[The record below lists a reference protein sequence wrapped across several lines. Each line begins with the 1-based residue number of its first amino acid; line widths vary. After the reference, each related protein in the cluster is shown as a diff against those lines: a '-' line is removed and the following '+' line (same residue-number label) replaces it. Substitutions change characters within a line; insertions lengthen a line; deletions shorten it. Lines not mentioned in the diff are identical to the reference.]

1 MVGHKLIKM
10 NFRWAIASE
19 IGTSHLKDQ
28 TKRQDCARCFRLD
41 NSKGQILVAIV
52 CDGAGSALY
61 GRDGAIL
68 TCRILTNLARDYF
81 KRNIDLPSNDL
92 IWSWID
98 QVRDYLGEEA
108 EKRSCGRKDFSSTLV
123 MLIAGSS
130 DVLTI
135 HVGDGAIVA
144 RDENKAWI
152 CLSNSENGEYASTT
166 FFITED
172 PCPKLRIQ
180 SFPNT
185 YTAFSLFSDGIEDL
199 AIVQSSKNPHVPFFE
214 KMILS
219 VDQGKMKGNLSDL
232 SNSLGSFL
240 SSSKVCDRTDDD
252 KSLIL
257 ISSK

>member
-19 IGTSHLKDQ
+19 IGTSHLKNQ

-41 NSKGQILVAIV
+41 NPREQILIAIV

-68 TCRILTNLARDYF
+68 TSRILANLVRDYF
-81 KRNIDLPSNDL
+81 KSNVELPSNDL
-92 IWSWID
+92 LWSWID
-98 QVRDYLGEEA
+98 QVRDSLGEEA
-108 EKRSCGRKDFSSTLV
+108 EERSCNRKDFSSTLV
-123 MLIAGSS
+123 MLIAGTSH
-130 DVLTI
+130 VLTLHI
-135 HVGDGAIVA
+135 GDGAIVA
-144 RDENKAWI
+144 RDEKNSWI
-152 CLSNSENGEYASTT
+152 SLSGSENGEYASTT

-172 PCPKLRIQ
+172 PCPRLRIQ

-185 YTAFSLFSDGIEDL
+185 YTAFSLLSDGIEDL
-199 AIVQSSKNPHVPFFE
+199 AIVQSSKNPHIPFFE
-214 KMILS
+214 KMIFS
-219 VDQGKMKGNLSDL
+219 VDQENTKGNLSEL
-232 SNSLGSFL
+232 SKSLGAFL
-240 SSSKVCDRTDDD
+240 VSSKVCDRTDDD